1 MARELIINRNK
12 VSLNGVLCPITI
24 AHELSD
30 KGVVFYKSFITV
42 ERNSGVIDYV
52 PVIIPEDLL
61 EDDYSGLYVHVTGCI
76 QSYNMH
82 TPEKTSLIVYV
93 YVNHLSIVDTSE
105 SYVNNV
111 ELEGYVCNK
120 PKLRNTSKTGR
131 VISDIMLANNRPYY
145 GCDYIP
151 CICWGEDAEKIV
163 YLGTGAH
170 VKFTGRFQSREYRKY
185 INETEYDMKTTYEVS
200 VKEMQYLGGHRDRT

>member
-1 MARELIINRNK
+1 MTRGLIVNKNK
-12 VSLNGVLCPITI
+12 VIVNGMLCPITI
-24 AHELSD
+24 AHELSG
-30 KGVVFYKSFITV
+30 KGAVLYKSFVVV

-61 EDDYSGLYVHVTGCI
+61 EDDYSGLNVHVTGSI

-93 YVNHLSIVDTSE
+93 YVNHLSIDDSA
-105 SYVNNV
+105 SYVNKI

-120 PKLRNTSKTGR
+120 PKLRNTSKTNR
-131 VISDIMLANNRPYY
+131 IISDIMLANNRPYY

-151 CICWGEDAEKIV
+151 CICWGDDAEKIV
-163 YLGTGAH
+163 ALGTGAY
-170 VKFTGRFQSREYRKY
+170 VKFNGRFQSREYRKY
-185 INETEYDMKTTYEVS
+185 INETEYDVKTTYEVS
-200 VKEMQYLGGHRDRT
+200 VKDVKYLGGRNDRT